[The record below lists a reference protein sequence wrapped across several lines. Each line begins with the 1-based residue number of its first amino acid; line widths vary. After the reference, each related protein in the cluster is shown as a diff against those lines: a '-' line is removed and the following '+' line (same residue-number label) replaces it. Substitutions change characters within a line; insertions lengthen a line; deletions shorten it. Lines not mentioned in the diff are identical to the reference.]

1 MIELINTSLLFPHP
15 QNPRKDVG
23 DVSELADSIKANGV
37 YQNLTVIK
45 GGAGVPSGQDGY
57 TVIIGHRRLAA
68 SKLAGIEDLPCSVV
82 EMDEK
87 QQVATMLLENMQ
99 RSDLTIYEQAQGFQ
113 MMLDLGETQDTIS
126 EKTGFSKSTI
136 RHRIKLLELDQ
147 AEFKK
152 SQERVVSMADY
163 IELEKIKDPNLK
175 NEALKEIGTNNFKW
189 KVNNLVERE
198 KRENDKK
205 RYVDF
210 FHEIGIEELKETS
223 NWFNR
228 ETLFSCSIS
237 NPLSKED
244 KDKIK
249 KLLDKHKEIY
259 YYYNGYGGI
268 YVVGKAKT
276 NTKKSKK
283 EIKRDEILN
292 QIRQLEDQA
301 KKSRKKFV
309 MDYSGKKTHLPR
321 LLKEFLERLTS
332 AGYIYGGQIIEFLSL
347 DIDKNNE
354 EINVFE
360 TEEFLR
366 LSNYKPHKL
375 ILIYLYLTTEQSF
388 YFHNYDG
395 TYKENEKANK
405 WYETLEF
412 CGYVVSDEERQLI
425 NGTHKLFSEA
435 AALEENKNE

>member
-82 EMDEK
+82 EIDEK

-99 RSDLTIYEQAQGFQ
+99 RTDLTIYEQAQGFQ

-147 AEFKK
+147 EQFKK

-198 KRENDKK
+198 KRVNDKK
-205 RYVDF
+205 RYTDF
-210 FHEIGIEELKETS
+210 FLEIGIEELGEDK
-223 NWFNR
+223 NWFER
-228 ETLFSCSIS
+228 EELFSRNISVPFSI
-237 NPLSKED
+237 ED
-244 KDKIK
+244 KNKIK
-249 KLLDKHKEIY
+249 ELLDKHKEIY

-268 YVVGKAKT
+268 YIVGKVKVAS
-276 NTKKSKK
+276 KKSKK
-283 EIKRDEILN
+283 EIKRDEIKN
-292 QIRQLEDQA
+292 AIEQLETQA
-301 KKSRKKFV
+301 KKSRKNFV
-309 MDYSGKKTHLPR
+309 TNYTGKKEHLSI
-321 LLKEFLERLTS
+321 LLKEFCRKLTNS
-332 AGYIYGGQIIEFLSL
+332 GYIREYEISKLLSIEKSN
-347 DIDKNNE
+347 DKCM
-354 EINVFE
+354 FD

-366 LSNYKPHKL
+366 ITKYQPQRI
-375 ILIYLYLTTEQSF
+375 ILVYLYIMLDRSF
-388 YFHNYDG
+388 SFHNYDG
-395 TYKENEKANK
+395 IYSENGEASG
-405 WYETLEF
+405 WYEILEY
-412 CGYVVSDEERQLI
+412 CGYAISNEERQLI
-425 NGTHKLFSEA
+425 NGTHKLFLEA
-435 AALEENKNE
+435 EKLEENKNV